1 MRRLALPFAPP
12 SRSLFRRLLPSSA
25 FSAAVVA
32 GAMLVAPHAAAAPN
46 LSAPSALDVL
56 KPGQV
61 GVPLRGEAF
70 QRAIVSAL
78 RSAAWQTLDP
88 TLGAAENLSI
98 RQTKFGTKLVV
109 RVTPIVDGA
118 KVTGADRVLIYR
130 DGRPENAAIHAPL
143 HKLNAFTLAPE
154 RAVATASD
162 VVTGSLFLDATVERL
177 NGFVAKTWL
186 ASKDGIRAAYRV
198 RVPTLDIRDLSDV
211 WVDADTG
218 AVLLVQPVAHFADD
232 GETGHG
238 GGVEPD
244 GGVDTD
250 GGTDVDGG
258 VDTDAGTLDDAGVGD
273 ADAGVE
279 DDAGVEGDAGVE
291 DDAGIDEP
299 APPAPVFAEAY
310 EWAPAPGDL
319 SANYGTVEL
328 EGLLPAEV
336 GGHLRGQWVETYN
349 CCKEYVCKDGGDEC
363 PELEDQRCA
372 TPDDEDVLTGE
383 LALELPAELV
393 PLPVQGD
400 TLYARTVFC
409 AELPRVKSRPADG
422 DTPAGWYETPVDTPR
437 EQNQLQGLASEEDAF
452 AEIQAYYATM
462 SFFSNMRVTLDDP
475 TWCLGGLSMQCEA
488 DGTATLDPE
497 TQKPIRPFHV
507 ATNVMIP
514 NIDIAALATQL
525 FNGKGQ
531 SPGDPLT
538 VDDFMRLDNA
548 VFLPALEDGIDG
560 IPPELSAL
568 VAAFNRPYDSNLYF
582 QGVNDFAY
590 DGTIVFHEFTHAVV
604 HSLAPG
610 LLSQYRDSYGS
621 HAQPGAMNEGWSDY
635 FSSTYRDDPVIG
647 VYGAAGI
654 VGGETGLRNA
664 TNTKK
669 CPDDINGRVH
679 DDSEPWTGAL
689 WDIREAVLEDSGE
702 DGVLLLDR
710 ALLSTLAESTNDE
723 TFTSQAERII
733 AELETVF
740 DADMAE
746 TARTVFTDRGILNC
760 VRVWDLA
767 TATEDSVDVN
777 IKPVMSIAGPGEVGL
792 SNVSPAVLQMR
803 VEVPAGSTGFS
814 MRWTESAGGAASQ
827 FTGGGEPPV
836 LLVLVHESE
845 NPVEWRYEGDGS
857 VATPYDS
864 DTGERIDF
872 DITADEN
879 KITLSGNDATFDV
892 VLESDPC
899 EARTFIAH
907 ILNPESA
914 TTLSNIDLVAFDA
927 EGECET
933 NEPDADGGVEP
944 EADPPPADCG
954 CDAIGGV
961 GTGGDADAGGP
972 VFALGAI
979 GVLTAAFIRRRR
991 RR

>member
-1 MRRLALPFAPP
+1 MLAAPT
-12 SRSLFRRLLPSSA
+12 A
-25 FSAAVVA
+25 I
-32 GAMLVAPHAAAAPN
+32 AAPN
-46 LSAPSALDVL
+46 LSAPNALDVL
-56 KPGQV
+56 RPGQV
-61 GVPLRGEAF
+61 SVPLRGEAF

-78 RSAAWQTLDP
+78 RSDAWQTLDP
-88 TLGAAENLSI
+88 TLANAENLSI
-98 RQTKFGTKLVV
+98 QQTKFGTKLVV

-118 KVTGADRVLIYR
+118 KVSGADRVLVYR
-130 DGRPENAAIHAPL
+130 DGRPEKAAIHAPL
-143 HKLNAFTLAPE
+143 NQLSAFTLPPE
-154 RAVATASD
+154 LAVATASD
-162 VVTGSLFLDATVERL
+162 VVKGSLFVDATVERL

-218 AVLLVQPVAHFADD
+218 AVLLRQPVARFADD
-232 GETGHG
+232 GESG
-238 GGVEPD
+238 GGSGVEPD
-244 GGVDTD
+244 GGVDVD
-250 GGTDVDGG
+250 GGTIDDGG
-258 VDTDAGTLDDAGVGD
+258 VFEDAGPGDVDAGG
-273 ADAGVE
+273 E
-279 DDAGVEGDAGVE
+279 DDAGTPEEDAGVIE
-291 DDAGIDEP
+291 DDAGTNPEP

-319 SANYGTVEL
+319 NANYTTVEL
-328 EGLLPAEV
+328 EGLLPSEV

-372 TPDDEDVLTGE
+372 TPDDEEVLTGE

-409 AELPRVKSRPADG
+409 AELPRAKSKAADG

-437 EQNQLQGLASEEDAF
+437 DQNQLQGLASEEDAF
-452 AEIQAYYATM
+452 AEIQAYYSTM
-462 SFFSNMRVTLDDP
+462 SFFANMRVTLDDP
-475 TWCLGGLSMQCEA
+475 TWCLGGLSQQCEA
-488 DGTATLDPE
+488 DGSATLDPD
-497 TQKPIRPFHV
+497 TQTPVRPFHV

-514 NIDIAALATQL
+514 NIDLAALATQL

-538 VDDFMRLDNA
+538 IDDYMRLDNA
-548 VFLPALEDGIDG
+548 VFLQALEDGIEG

-582 QGVNDFAY
+582 QGINDFAY

-604 HSLAPG
+604 HSMAPG

-621 HAQPGAMNEGWSDY
+621 HAEPGAMNEGWSDY

-664 TNTKK
+664 TNEKK

-679 DDSEPWTGAL
+679 DDSEPWTASL
-689 WDIREAVLEDSGE
+689 WEIREAVLEDSGPA
-702 DGVLLLDR
+702 GVLVLDR
-710 ALLSTLAESTNDE
+710 ALLSTMAESTNDE
-723 TFTSQAERII
+723 GFNSQAERVID
-733 AELETVF
+733 ELETVF
-740 DADMAE
+740 DPGIAE
-746 TARTVFTDRGILNC
+746 LARTVFTERGILNC

-767 TATEDSVDVN
+767 TATDDGVDVN
-777 IKPVMSIAGPGEVGL
+777 IKPVMSIAGPDEVGI
-792 SNVSPAVLQMR
+792 SNVAPAVLQMR
-803 VEVPAGSTGFS
+803 VEVPPGSTGFS
-814 MRWTESAGGAASQ
+814 MRWTESAGGVASQ
-827 FTGGGEPPV
+827 FTGGGEPPI

-872 DITADEN
+872 DVTADEN

-899 EARTFIAH
+899 EARTFITH
-907 ILNPESA
+907 ILNPDSA

-927 EGECET
+927 EGECNA
-933 NEPDADGGVEP
+933 NEPEPGVGGEP

-954 CDAIGGV
+954 CDAIGDG
-961 GTGGDADAGGP
+961 GGNGGDADAGGP

-979 GVLTAAFIRRRR
+979 GILAAAFVRRRR